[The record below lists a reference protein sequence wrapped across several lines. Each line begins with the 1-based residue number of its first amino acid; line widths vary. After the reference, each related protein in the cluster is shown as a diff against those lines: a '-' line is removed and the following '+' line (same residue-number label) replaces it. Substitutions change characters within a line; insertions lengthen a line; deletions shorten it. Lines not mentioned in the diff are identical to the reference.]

1 MRRRRPRVCV
11 FSGPSLSAAEIQ
23 SRLASVKADVEVL
36 PPAQQGDVLRL
47 IADPPDVIG
56 IVDGYFFHVP
66 SVLHREILLALERGA
81 RVLGS
86 SSLGALRA
94 AELDVFGMEGVGE
107 IYRLYRRGAID
118 GDDEVAVLHATADE
132 GFRPLT
138 EALVNLRHNLR
149 AAQRRKLVSAKTAAR
164 VLAYAKRLPFMQR
177 TSRAILTAATG
188 RERGALAGFLHADA
202 LDLKRRDAV
211 LLVDT
216 IARRLAGAQPWPR
229 QAPLEV
235 RRTSLFQRYEQK
247 YVGQRVGQ
255 QHVPDHLTVALQRIL
270 SPSFPALYQR
280 VSLRCL
286 ALDEAAHRGLT
297 SAASRSSIARFRR
310 SKGLRSDAAYRAWLQ
325 RRLLTQEELTR
336 LLRERDLEERIVDRY
351 RSLYPSVRGRAALL
365 RYVAR
370 NVAARHG
377 VDEAALTRPLLM
389 HPGVPWTGT
398 LIREMKEGGAFTPA
412 VALTARILE
421 HNSRVFDRH
430 PHLAQAPVRRGLL
443 DELVAGRWGVEPEQ
457 LGASALERGFAGDA
471 DFVQAARHVFVYER
485 TLRARSDRDWDGFAD
500 CFVHLSR

>member
-23 SRLASVKADVEVL
+23 SRLASIKADVEVL

-47 IADPPDVIG
+47 ITEPPDVIG
-56 IVDGYFFHVP
+56 IIDGYFFHVP
-66 SVLHREILLALERGA
+66 SVLHREILVALERGV

-138 EALVNLRHNLR
+138 EALVNLRHNLH
-149 AAQRRKLVSAKTAAR
+149 AARRRKLVSAKTAAR

-188 RERGALAGFLHADA
+188 RERAALAGFLRADA
-202 LDLKRRDAV
+202 LDLKRRDAL

-229 QAPLEV
+229 RAPLEV

-247 YVGQRVGQ
+247 YVGQRIGRQ
-255 QHVPDHLTVALQRIL
+255 YVPDHLTVALHRIL

-280 VSLRCL
+280 VSQRCL

-297 SAASRSSIARFRR
+297 SAGLRSSIARFRR

-336 LLRERDLEERIVDRY
+336 LLRERDLEDRIVDRY
-351 RSLYPSVRGRAALL
+351 RSLHPSVRGRAALL
-365 RYVAR
+365 RCVAR
-370 NVAARHG
+370 DVAARHG

-389 HPGVPWTGT
+389 RPGVPWTGA
-398 LIREMKEGGAFTPA
+398 LIREMKERGAFTPA
-412 VALTARILE
+412 VALAARILE
-421 HNSRVFDRH
+421 HNSRV
-430 PHLAQAPVRRGLL
+430 LAQHPRLALAPIRRGLL
-443 DELVAGRWGVEPEQ
+443 DELVARRWGVEPEQ
-457 LGASALERGFAGDA
+457 AGASALERGFAGDA
-471 DFVQAARHVFVYER
+471 DFVQAARQVFVYER

-500 CFVHLSR
+500 CFVHLEL